1 MVLTPRV
8 VHRVGYHTDKPFR
21 EIFLPFAGVGYLYRV
36 QEFAD
41 ISVFGRI
48 QQGQGVEILLYGV
61 HLSCEIAFQY
71 HADVVG
77 RGGNV
82 SRCVQS
88 APESVQG
95 KFCNGLVQVRRTCSP
110 VFRPALYGI
119 EPEIVQDVQQA
130 FDALVLRLPAL
141 DMPCIITSFLFH
153 REVC

>member
-61 HLSCEIAFQY
+61 SLSCEVAFQY
-71 HADVVG
+71 HAYVVG
-77 RGGNV
+77 
-82 SRCVQS
+82 
-88 APESVQG
+88 
-95 KFCNGLVQVRRTCSP
+95 
-110 VFRPALYGI
+110 
-119 EPEIVQDVQQA
+119 
-130 FDALVLRLPAL
+130 
-141 DMPCIITSFLFH
+141 
-153 REVC
+153 